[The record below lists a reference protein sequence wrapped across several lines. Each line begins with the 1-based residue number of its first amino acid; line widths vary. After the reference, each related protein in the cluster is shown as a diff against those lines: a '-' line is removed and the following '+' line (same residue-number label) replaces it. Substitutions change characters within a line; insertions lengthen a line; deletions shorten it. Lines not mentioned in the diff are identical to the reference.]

1 MPPKRVLLV
10 ANRTATDRP
19 LFEAV
24 RRRVSAGPV
33 RFHLIVP
40 ATPRGLHR
48 VVDPEVAGVAAA
60 ADRLAEALPVLSE
73 AAQQQV
79 TGEVGDANPLAAIHD
94 ALHLRGFDEIILS
107 TLPWRISRWMHVDLP
122 SKVRALGIPV
132 QHVSADEA
140 LSVRGSLARVA

>member
-10 ANRTATDRP
+10 ANRTASDRP
-19 LFEAV
+19 LLEAV

-107 TLPWRISRWMHVDLP
+107 TLPWRISRWMRVDLP

-140 LSVRGSLARVA
+140 LSVRESLARVA